1 MKYVI
6 LNIPVNL
13 TEVGSFCYVAHLQR
27 RTKLLIDR
35 SNELNVYTVVFRRTE
50 KSIILSILLTLI
62 CPILGLPALI
72 FSVRARL
79 LQLDGH
85 VIEAR
90 NERELALRLLVL
102 AGVSTFCL
110 CLFIGLATF
119 FVVSRMGSNRDGALA
134 CQPPDHT
141 PPSLPQFNDSF
152 PLFRREIMNLLEV
165 RFNQTL
171 ILQSDLAT
179 DKDSVDE
186 FRKVRQ
192 INKNS
197 SLATNSVTA
206 KNFTELIEHGHP
218 EIMLSNEL
226 MLANEIAGRAN
237 EIVGRASYK
246 VFRDGPRQDSTP
258 TKIST
263 IF

>member
-1 MKYVI
+1 M
-6 LNIPVNL
+6 
-13 TEVGSFCYVAHLQR
+13 FC
-27 RTKLLIDR
+27 
-35 SNELNVYTVVFRRTE
+35 RTE
-50 KSIILSILLTLI
+50 ESIIFSILLTLI

-90 NERELALRLLVL
+90 NERQLALRLLVL

-110 CLFIGLATF
+110 CLFVGFATF
-119 FVVSRMGSNRDGALA
+119 FVVSKMGSYREGALT
-134 CQPPDHT
+134 PPDHT
-141 PPSLPQFNDSF
+141 PLSLPQLNDSF
-152 PLFRREIMNLLEV
+152 PLFRRERMNLLEV

-171 ILQSDLAT
+171 IHHSGLAT
-179 DKDSVDE
+179 DEDSVGE
-186 FRKVRQ
+186 FRKVLQ

-197 SLATNSVTA
+197 SLARNSVTA
-206 KNFTELIEHGHP
+206 KNFTELTEHGYP

-226 MLANEIAGRAN
+226 ML
-237 EIVGRASYK
+237 GRASYN
-246 VFRDGPRQDSTP
+246 VFRDGPCQDSTP